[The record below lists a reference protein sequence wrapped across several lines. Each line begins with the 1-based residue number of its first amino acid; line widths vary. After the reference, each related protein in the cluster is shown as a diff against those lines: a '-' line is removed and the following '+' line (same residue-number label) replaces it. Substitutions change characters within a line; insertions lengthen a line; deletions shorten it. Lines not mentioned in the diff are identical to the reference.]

1 MCGQLFQTFAI
12 LSVMAAPVSA
22 QVLQRRATIIG
33 GGGYNYQGRC
43 TVEVVV
49 DGAAEVEIRGDMAT
63 LRNLSGQPP
72 QWRRFECTGRIPANP
87 MNFQFRGIDGRGRQ
101 QLIRDPRNN
110 GVAVV
115 RIEDSSGGAEA
126 YTFETSWSGGDT
138 GYYGRQRSNRG
149 YRDRDIGGQFST
161 DEAVRACQDAV
172 RQQASQRFGTTN
184 IDFRAT
190 NLDDNPGRRDWVV
203 GTMVVRR
210 GSYFGHDETHRFSCS
225 VDFETGRVRSARI
238 DDTNNGRYSDNER
251 YAPGYGTTGAVSNRQ
266 ALRTCERAVEERV
279 QRDGYRY
286 VEFESI
292 NVDNRSVRSDSV
304 VGTVRADRGNGS
316 QLFNFACSMDM
327 ESGTLRSVDVRR
339 R

>member
-1 MCGQLFQTFAI
+1 MYRRLSHTLAI
-12 LSVMAAPVSA
+12 LFVIAAPAGA
-22 QVLQRRATIIG
+22 QVFQRRATILG
-33 GGGYNYQGRC
+33 GGGYNDQGRC

-49 DGAAEVEIRGDMAT
+49 DGAAEAEIRGDMGT

-72 QWRRFECTGRIPANP
+72 QWRRFECTGRMPANP
-87 MNFQFRGIDGRGRQ
+87 VNFQFRGIDGRGRQ
-101 QLIRDPRNN
+101 QLIRDPRSN

-126 YTFETSWSGGDT
+126 YTFEISWSGGDT
-138 GYYGRQRSNRG
+138 GYYGGQRSNRYG
-149 YRDRDIGGQFST
+149 YRDRENGGQFST
-161 DEAVRACQDAV
+161 DQAVRTCQDAI
-172 RQQASQRFGTTN
+172 RQQASQRFGTNN

-210 GSYFGHDETHRFSCS
+210 GAYFGREETHRFSCS
-225 VDFETGRVRSARI
+225 VDFETGRVRSANV
-238 DDTNNGRYSDNER
+238 DDNNGRYSDNNR

-266 ALRTCERAVEERV
+266 ALRTCERAVEERA
-279 QRDGYRY
+279 QRDGYRS

-292 NVDNRSVRSDSV
+292 NVDNRPGRSDWV

-316 QLFNFACSMDM
+316 QLLNFTCSMDM
-327 ESGTLRSVDVRR
+327 ENGTLQSVDVRR